1 MGSYNLL
8 NEKWIK
14 VLDTDGQSREVSLKE
29 LIGQAH
35 RFSWFAGEIKHQDAA
50 MMRMTLA
57 LCLAVFYRYD
67 ENGGEWQLDSSWE
80 ESGYFALSDS
90 RELIWHDDN
99 AEHGGESAFIK

>member
-35 RFSWFAGEIKHQDAA
+35 RFSWFAHDAG
-50 MMRMTLA
+50 A
-57 LCLAVFYRYD
+57 LPGSFLSVRRKRRGISAPNASGRIGPLENRLGHGSFSGSNVPAVF
-67 ENGGEWQLDSSWE
+67 
-80 ESGYFALSDS
+80 
-90 RELIWHDDN
+90 
-99 AEHGGESAFIK
+99 